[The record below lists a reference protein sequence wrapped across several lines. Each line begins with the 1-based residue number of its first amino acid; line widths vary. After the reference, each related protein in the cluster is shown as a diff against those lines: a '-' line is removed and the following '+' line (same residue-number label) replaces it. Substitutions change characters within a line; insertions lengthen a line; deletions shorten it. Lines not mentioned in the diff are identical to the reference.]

1 VTVSAAAVETIDLN
15 RDGRALPT
23 TLHVPQCAAPWPLVV
38 FAHGWMGHPRKF
50 TRLFG
55 HWIGAG
61 YAVAAPT
68 FPFTN
73 EASSG
78 RDLDDVAEQLPDFRF
93 VLERLLDDPRF
104 DSERV
109 AAGGFSLGAVT
120 AVGAV
125 FERSQGA
132 HVDAV
137 VAISGHLPYFCEC
150 DFRRCPLLVVHGR
163 LDDAVW
169 YQEGVGI
176 YERALPPKAMLT
188 IELPGH
194 QHFVEDD
201 PPTAGDAVVATVT
214 AAFLGRFL
222 QGSATSAP
230 AVDPALGSLESEGV
244 W

>member
-1 VTVSAAAVETIDLN
+1 MTVSAAAVETIELN
-15 RDGRALPT
+15 RAGRSLPT
-23 TLHVPQCAAPWPLVV
+23 TLHVPQCDPPWPLVV

-55 HWIGAG
+55 HWISAG

-78 RDLDDVAEQLPDFRF
+78 RDHDDVAEQPADFRF

-125 FERSQGA
+125 FERSHGA

-137 VAISGHLPYFCEC
+137 IAVSGHLPYFCEC

-163 LDDAVW
+163 LDEAVR
-169 YQEGVGI
+169 YQEGVRI
-176 YERALPPKAMLT
+176 YGRALPPKALLT

-201 PPTAGDAVVATVT
+201 PPSAGDAVVGTVT
-214 AAFLGRFL
+214 TTFLDRFL
-222 QGSATSAP
+222 QGAAAP
-230 AVDPALGSLESEGV
+230 APAADPALGLLESEGV